1 MEIEMVDSERD
12 KREIMAIAMRERSIE
27 VEES

>member
-27 VEES
+27 AEES